1 MSNEPRITYDELT
14 LPTTAGLTLFGRA
27 WSPEGPPRAEIALVH
42 GYAEHSGRYDY
53 AARFLAARGYAVTA
67 IDLRGHGKSE
77 GERVLVRSFNEY
89 LDDVESLLAHVR
101 GSGEG
106 RPLFLLGHSMGG
118 AIAALAVVSRR
129 PRING
134 LLLSGP
140 AVNAPRGFARLLN
153 PLIQFLGRRF
163 PKLGVRTLPA
173 GAVSRDPAVV
183 ADYDADPLNYRGKV
197 PAGLAA
203 AMFRASDTID
213 RRAPRID
220 MPLLVLHGSDDQL
233 VPADASR
240 GLYDRATSHD
250 KTLKIYDGLYHEIMN
265 EPERDSVLA
274 DIADW
279 LDAHAFVNIPVAA
292 NAPTRIPSALAH
304 QPRATTNHPPATTD
318 QLPEPD

>member
-1 MSNEPRITYDELT
+1 MSDETRVTYDEFT
-14 LPTTAGLTLFGRA
+14 LPTTGGLTLFGRA
-27 WSPEGPPRAEIALVH
+27 WRPAGDPRAEIALVH

-53 AARFLAARGYAVTA
+53 AARSLAARGYAVTA
-67 IDLRGHGKSE
+67 VDLRGHGKSD

-89 LDDVESLLAHVR
+89 LDDVEALLAYVR
-101 GSGEG
+101 SRVGGA

-129 PRING
+129 PRIVG
-134 LLLSGP
+134 LLLSGA
-140 AVNAPRGFARLLN
+140 AVSVPRGFARLLN
-153 PLIQFLGRRF
+153 PLIQFVGRRF
-163 PKLGVRTLPA
+163 PKLGVRTLP
-173 GAVSRDPAVV
+173 GDAVSRDPAVV
-183 ADYDADPLNYRGKV
+183 ADYDSDPLNYRGKV

-203 AMFRASDTID
+203 AMLRASDTID

-220 MPLLVLHGSDDQL
+220 MPLLVMHGSDDQL

-274 DIADW
+274 DIAAW
-279 LDAHAFVNIPVAA
+279 LDARTVAA
-292 NAPTRIPSALAH
+292 TA
-304 QPRATTNHPPATTD
+304 PPAVATD
-318 QLPEPD
+318 A